1 MMDWKLVR
9 QKRTKVC
16 FVQKQSEP
24 LFAGDSLG
32 RRKEQLDLEIRRF
45 MLLATKFSSVSLR
58 MYDVG
63 TLIFRPNNFFGQNL
77 SDTGDCPALRN
88 P

>member
-1 MMDWKLVR
+1 
-9 QKRTKVC
+9 
-16 FVQKQSEP
+16 
-24 LFAGDSLG
+24 
-32 RRKEQLDLEIRRF
+32 

-77 SDTGDCPALRN
+77 SDTGDCPALRE
-88 P
+88 PMTPRRRKAR

>member
-1 MMDWKLVR
+1 
-9 QKRTKVC
+9 
-16 FVQKQSEP
+16 
-24 LFAGDSLG
+24 
-32 RRKEQLDLEIRRF
+32 

-77 SDTGDCPALRN
+77 SDTETALLCVTHDSSQKKSPLTPCTSVN
-88 P
+88 SSLLMMLMILIC

>member
-1 MMDWKLVR
+1 
-9 QKRTKVC
+9 
-16 FVQKQSEP
+16 
-24 LFAGDSLG
+24 
-32 RRKEQLDLEIRRF
+32 

-77 SDTGDCPALRN
+77 PIRETALLCVTHDSSQKKSPFDSLYVVLFVVADDVDDTHMLIII
-88 P
+88 